1 MTPLQRTRLE
11 KAAADCGF
19 ELTPDLQGGG
29 LVLRSAQFPESITI
43 EPLSDTAFMLRADS
57 ATMLAGLSGAAERAQ
72 VDGYDAL
79 YIALERAAAT
89 ARTLPNRVAERF
101 REATESLP
109 RSTEAERLVVQR
121 VGQQLF
127 RDALLDYWQGRCPVT
142 GLAIPGLL
150 RASHIKPWAAC
161 DDDNERLDVYN
172 GLLLAPQLDAL
183 FDGGWA
189 TFESTGELRLAAG
202 LDQDAVEALGLVR
215 PLKTI
220 SLVERHQRYLA
231 FHRVHIFRGD
241 MTRR

>member
-1 MTPLQRTRLE
+1 MTPLQRSRLE

-19 ELTPDLQGGG
+19 ELTPELQGTG
-29 LVLRSAQFPESITI
+29 LVLRSAQFPESIAV
-43 EPLSDTAFMLRADS
+43 EPLTGTTFTLRPDS
-57 ATMLAGLSGAAERAQ
+57 AAMLAGPTGEAERSQ

-79 YIALERAAAT
+79 YIALERAAAI
-89 ARTLPNRVAERF
+89 ARTLPNRVAEQF
-101 REATESLP
+101 RQATASLP

-127 RDALLDYWQGRCPVT
+127 RNALLDYWQGRCPVT

-183 FDGGWA
+183 FDAGWA
-189 TFESTGELRLAAG
+189 TFDSTGELRLAAG
-202 LDQDAVEALGLVR
+202 LDPAAREALGLER

-220 SLVERHQRYLA
+220 SLVERHQIYLA
-231 FHRVHIFRGD
+231 FHREHVFR
-241 MTRR
+241 TVLV